1 MRTIDQIYINGQFV
15 KPYGSDVQ
23 DLINPSTKEV
33 IGRVTLGNEE
43 DVRRAVAAAKEA
55 FKTFSRT
62 TVEERSQMLQRL
74 HNAIMA
80 NSDALIEANINEY
93 GAPKLAAIGRVNLA
107 AANFLDTKEALE
119 GFKFVKYIGKAKVVS
134 EPVGIIGIITPW
146 NASYSQI
153 TAKLASA
160 IAAGCPVVIKPSE
173 LSAIQTQM
181 ITECFHEADI
191 PAGVINVVN
200 GLGQS
205 VGAEMTRNPDISMIS
220 FTGST
225 RVGKEIRRGAV
236 DTMKRVTLELGGKSP
251 NIILD
256 DADFPTAIPTAVKQC
271 FTNNGQACI
280 AGTRLLVPEHR
291 LEEVKKLAKETV
303 EKIKVGNPWDEDTV
317 LGPIVTEKQFNQVQR
332 FIKSGIEE
340 GAELVIGGEGHP
352 EGQENGYFVRPT
364 VFANVTEDMTIAK
377 EEIFG
382 PVLSILTYKTED
394 EAIEMANHTDYG
406 LGAYLS
412 STNIEKANQLASRI
426 SAGVILING
435 AGFEMKAPFGGFKQ
449 SGIGRE
455 YGVHGLE
462 ECLETKTITGYD
474 LLMKLLP
481 SL

>member
-1 MRTIDQIYINGQFV
+1 MRNIERIYVNGQFV
-15 KPYGSDVQ
+15 KPYGNEVQ

-33 IGRVTLGNEE
+33 IGRVTLGNAE
-43 DVRRAVAAAKEA
+43 DARRAIAAAKEA

-62 TVEERSQMLQRL
+62 TVEERSQMLHRL
-74 HNAIMA
+74 HDAIMA
-80 NSDALIEANINEY
+80 YSDALMEANINEY
-93 GAPKLAAIGRVNLA
+93 GAPKLAAIGRVHLA
-107 AANFLDTKEALE
+107 AANFLDTKQALE
-119 GFKFVKYIGKAKVVS
+119 EFEFVKYIGKAKVVS
-134 EPVGIIGIITPW
+134 EPIGIIGIITPW

-181 ITECFHEADI
+181 ITECFHKANI

-200 GLGQS
+200 GLGQT
-205 VGAEMTRNPDISMIS
+205 VGAEMTRNPDIAMIS

-225 RVGKEIRRGAV
+225 LVGKEIRRGAV

-256 DADFPTAIPTAVKQC
+256 DADFSTAIPTAIKQC
-271 FTNNGQACI
+271 FTNNGQACV
-280 AGTRLLVPEHR
+280 AGTRLLVPKHR
-291 LEEVKKLAKETV
+291 LEEVKRLAKETV
-303 EKIKVGNPWDEDTV
+303 ETMKVGNPWDEDTI
-317 LGPIVTEKQFNQVQR
+317 LGPIVTEKQYNQVQR

-352 EGQENGYFVRPT
+352 DGLQRGYFVKPT
-364 VFANVTEDMTIAK
+364 VFAHVTEDMTIAK

-382 PVLSILTYKTED
+382 PVLSILTYTTED
-394 EAIEMANHTDYG
+394 EAIEMANNTDYG

-412 STNIEKANQLASRI
+412 SSNIEKANELASRI
-426 SAGVILING
+426 AAGVVLING
-435 AGFEMKAPFGGFKQ
+435 ASFEMKAPFGGFKH

-474 LLMKLLP
+474 SVLK
-481 SL
+481 